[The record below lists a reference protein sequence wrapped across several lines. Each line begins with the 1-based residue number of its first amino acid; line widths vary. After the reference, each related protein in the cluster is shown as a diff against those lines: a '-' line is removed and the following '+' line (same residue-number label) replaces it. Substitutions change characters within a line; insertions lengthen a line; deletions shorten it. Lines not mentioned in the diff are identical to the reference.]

1 MKSLIFSEEYIN
13 KLKTANDPLFSEIK
27 AYIEDITDK
36 DYKDIFH
43 PFCIA
48 CGIESK
54 YHKFA
59 WTLLACEMKLLSL
72 SLLWIIEPKPIYL
85 QKVINILSYL
95 INLPNWSDTYNRLNK
110 TKNTYPETAA
120 VMRGFALATDAFGE
134 SLGPNLLT
142 QVRKRLA
149 FACERLYEI
158 IENREEKFILD
169 QSDDWALDL
178 ATALGIGGKLLR
190 DFDSRSEGWRVAS
203 VALVKGFIDNLP
215 SDGSHRN
222 GLLRWEY
229 SLFNIYTF
237 IHVVSGEDRDELL
250 NSENLKKI
258 RYFAINQSAA
268 LCSNVSRFDQGIH
281 ISIYNPLNGFIS
293 KLLAEIYKDPYLA
306 WGIKTAPKKNYYHP
320 LEIFFTNNKSQIT
333 NHKSQITNSI
343 PPSFATQNPPP
354 NSIELGGQI
363 SIPPSVSNETA
374 TPQAIDPKGSQKIEL
389 AEIFRDLGL
398 GGQKDGGEPYVVGK
412 MAPAIGSVYYPEAGK
427 VYLRSGFL
435 KDDNLITF
443 KSSKHPNRLSHKDQN
458 NMEIFLG
465 EKEMLIE
472 SGTCYSGHPNYEKRY
487 FGSHAHNVLLI
498 DGKPQMPFAKGEVKE
513 FITNE
518 NYDFVKG
525 DAASVY
531 SKARAYTRNLLFIKP
546 NILIVYDYVLLN
558 STGSFEWLW
567 HTPGSI
573 HVHSLTKPNSVLFT
587 NEDKNMSMFILEPES
602 WSYRVTK
609 DYTLEN
615 WWNMHEITHDVLRI
629 KISYRK
635 EVDMVCLFHLNSADH
650 ETLPCE
656 YENKTINLDYHNNHY
671 DISFD
676 KGKLSVVEN

>member
-203 VALVKGFIDNLP
+203 VSLVKGFIDNLP

-237 IHVVSGEDRDELL
+237 IHVVSGEDREELL

-333 NHKSQITNSI
+333 NHK
-343 PPSFATQNPPP
+343 
-354 NSIELGGQI
+354 
-363 SIPPSVSNETA
+363 
-374 TPQAIDPKGSQKIEL
+374 
-389 AEIFRDLGL
+389 
-398 GGQKDGGEPYVVGK
+398 
-412 MAPAIGSVYYPEAGK
+412 
-427 VYLRSGFL
+427 
-435 KDDNLITF
+435 
-443 KSSKHPNRLSHKDQN
+443 
-458 NMEIFLG
+458 
-465 EKEMLIE
+465 
-472 SGTCYSGHPNYEKRY
+472 
-487 FGSHAHNVLLI
+487 
-498 DGKPQMPFAKGEVKE
+498 
-513 FITNE
+513 
-518 NYDFVKG
+518 
-525 DAASVY
+525 
-531 SKARAYTRNLLFIKP
+531 
-546 NILIVYDYVLLN
+546 
-558 STGSFEWLW
+558 
-567 HTPGSI
+567 
-573 HVHSLTKPNSVLFT
+573 
-587 NEDKNMSMFILEPES
+587 
-602 WSYRVTK
+602 
-609 DYTLEN
+609 
-615 WWNMHEITHDVLRI
+615 
-629 KISYRK
+629 
-635 EVDMVCLFHLNSADH
+635 
-650 ETLPCE
+650 
-656 YENKTINLDYHNNHY
+656 
-671 DISFD
+671 
-676 KGKLSVVEN
+676 